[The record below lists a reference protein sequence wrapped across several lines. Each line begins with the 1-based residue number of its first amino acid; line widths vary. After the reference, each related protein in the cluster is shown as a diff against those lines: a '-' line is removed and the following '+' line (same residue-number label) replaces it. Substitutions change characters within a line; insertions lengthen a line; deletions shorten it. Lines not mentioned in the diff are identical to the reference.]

1 MALPLLAIGAAS
13 AGISALTGAYQMYKG
28 NQQEKEGKNALKN
41 LVAPNYQIPEELQK
55 NLTESELR
63 ALEGLPTAQKN
74 QYIQN
79 VQRQQQETLNAA
91 ADRKGGLLGIQE
103 SARNATDAYTNLV
116 SMDAEARV
124 RNQQQVQQNRLA
136 IADAK
141 DKQFAYKEGRYQ
153 DGLQSAQAM
162 IGAGKQNF
170 AGGLDTIAGSALQAG
185 SMLLANGGGN
195 KVGNTDT
202 TGVTGGITNDKIAA
216 ADTITKLPY
225 QHLIGRQ

>member
-1 MALPLLAIGAAS
+1 MSWIAAGSAAVSIGV
-13 AGISALTGAYQMYKG
+13 GIYKSQQG
-28 NQQEKEGKNALKN
+28 KKQEKEGKNALKN

-141 DKQFAYKEGRYQ
+141 DKQFAYKKGRYQ

-162 IGAGKQNF
+162 IGAGEQNF

-202 TGVTGGITNDKIAA
+202 TGVTSGIGGKNISYNSNRLN
-216 ADTITKLPY
+216 TKFQQGLT
-225 QHLIGRQ
+225 R